1 MSDEKKEPELTPE
14 QEALVGSF
22 VRLLDGANGEPSY
35 GIMTPIGPVR
45 ITAEQNEEIQRAAV
59 TKTIELINREQNP
72 LIMRIAGHTFWTVLT
87 GLILA
92 GGFAGVRSIVGF

>member
-22 VRLLDGANGEPSY
+22 VRLLDGANGETSY
-35 GIMTPIGPVR
+35 GIMTPIGPVQ
-45 ITAEQNEEIQRAAV
+45 ITPEQNEEIQRAAV
-59 TKTIELINREQNP
+59 TKTIELINKEQNP
-72 LIMRIAGHTFWTVLT
+72 LIMRIAEHTFWTVLT

-92 GGFAGVRSIVGF
+92 GGFAGVRSIIGF

>member
-22 VRLLDGANGEPSY
+22 VHQLDGVNGEVTY

-59 TKTIELINREQNP
+59 TKTIELINKEPDP
-72 LIMRIAGHTFWTVLT
+72 LVMKISRNTFWIVLT

-92 GGFAGVRSIVGF
+92 GGFAGVRAIIGF

>member
-1 MSDEKKEPELTPE
+1 MSDDKKEPELTPE

-22 VRLLDGANGEPSY
+22 VHQLDGVNGEVSY

-59 TKTIELINREQNP
+59 LKTIELINREPDSLLQ
-72 LIMRIAGHTFWTVLT
+72 RIARDTFWTVLT
-87 GLILA
+87 GLVVA
-92 GGFAGVRSIVGF
+92 AGFAGVRAIVGF